1 MNKPTILYIHGFAS
15 GPGMKADL
23 LRKAFPECDVISPT
37 LTGDVAI
44 DNKILGMVWNQ
55 YQLTQIEAQ
64 ECPLFL
70 VGTSLGGFYALGL
83 AARAGFDKFPKIQ
96 TTYLINPSFE
106 PHITLRKYLGVPIK
120 NWKTGEPITLEE
132 DSFKQLE
139 HLYDYFTNSQ
149 QNLLKDSKLEVFI
162 GEKDDVLTF
171 DNFYKFIQD
180 NGINA
185 NYTYEK
191 QDHRFQDI
199 SSVIAK
205 LSKEIIYF

>member
-15 GPGMKADL
+15 TPGLKAEL
-23 LRKAFPECDVISPT
+23 LKNAFPDCDVIAPT
-37 LTGDVAI
+37 LTGSVSKDTE
-44 DNKILGMVWNQ
+44 ILAMVWNQ
-55 YQLTQIEAQ
+55 LGNIKPQSQS
-64 ECPLFL
+64 LFV
-70 VGTSLGGFYALGL
+70 VGTSLGGFYALSL

-106 PHITLRKYLGVPIK
+106 PHITLRKYLGVSVP
-120 NWKTGEPITLEE
+120 NWKTGELITLEE
-132 DSFKQLE
+132 DSFRQLE
-139 HLYDYFTNSQ
+139 HLYEYITNSQ

-180 NGINA
+180 NTINA
-185 NYTYEK
+185 NYTYDK

-199 SSVIAK
+199 SSVITK

>member
-1 MNKPTILYIHGFAS
+1 MIKPTILYIHGFAS
-15 GPGMKADL
+15 APGLKADL
-23 LRKAFPECDVISPT
+23 LRNAFPECDVIAPT
-37 LTGDVAI
+37 LTGDVSEDI
-44 DNKILGMVWNQ
+44 GILGMEWNQ
-55 YQLTQIEAQ
+55 LENIKPQGNQL
-64 ECPLFL
+64 FV
-70 VGTSLGGFYALGL
+70 VGTSLGGFYALSL
-83 AARAGFDKFPKIQ
+83 AAKAGFQKFPLIQ

-106 PHITLRKYLGVPIK
+106 PHITLRKYLGVPVP

-132 DSFKQLE
+132 DSFRQLE
-139 HLYDYFTNSQ
+139 HLYEYITNSQ

-162 GEKDDVLTF
+162 GEDDKVLTF

-180 NGINA
+180 NDINA
-185 NYTYEK
+185 NYTYSK

>member
-1 MNKPTILYIHGFAS
+1 MIKPTILYIHGFAS
-15 GPGMKADL
+15 APGLKADL
-23 LRKAFPECDVISPT
+23 LRNAFPECDVIAPA
-37 LTGDVAI
+37 LTGDVAK
-44 DNKILGMVWNQ
+44 DYEILSMVWNQ
-55 YQLTQIEAQ
+55 IENIKAQGNQL
-64 ECPLFL
+64 FV

-83 AARAGFDKFPKIQ
+83 AARAGFDNFPKIQ

-199 SSVIAK
+199 SSVITK

>member
-15 GPGMKADL
+15 APGLKADL
-23 LRKAFPECDVISPT
+23 LRNAFPDCDVIAPT
-37 LTGDVAI
+37 LTGDI
-44 DNKILGMVWNQ
+44 SEDIGILGMVWNQ
-55 YQLTQIEAQ
+55 LELAEPQS
-64 ECPLFL
+64 LFL
-70 VGTSLGGFYALGL
+70 VGTSLGGFYALSL
-83 AARAGFDKFPKIQ
+83 AARSGFDNIVDKFPKIQ

-106 PHITLRKYLGVPIK
+106 PHITLRKYLGVSVK
-120 NWKTGEPITLEE
+120 NWKTGDPITLEE
-132 DSFKQLE
+132 DSFRQLE
-139 HLYDYFTNSQ
+139 HLYEYFTNSQ

-162 GEKDDVLTF
+162 GEDDEVLNF
-171 DNFYKFIQD
+171 DSFYKFIQD

-185 NYTYEK
+185 NYTYSK

>member
-15 GPGMKADL
+15 APGLKADL
-23 LRKAFPECDVISPT
+23 LRNAFPECDVIAPA
-37 LTGDVAI
+37 LTGNVSEDTG
-44 DNKILGMVWNQ
+44 ILGMVWNQ
-55 YQLTQIEAQ
+55 IENIKPQGNQL
-64 ECPLFL
+64 FV
-70 VGTSLGGFYALGL
+70 VGTSLGGFYALSL
-83 AARAGFDKFPKIQ
+83 AARAGIQ

-132 DSFKQLE
+132 DSFRQLE

-185 NYTYEK
+185 NYTYDK

-199 SSVIAK
+199 SSVITK

>member
-15 GPGMKADL
+15 APGLKADL
-23 LRKAFPECDVISPT
+23 LRNAFPECDVIAPT
-37 LTGDVAI
+37 LTGNVAE
-44 DNKILGMVWNQ
+44 DGNILAMVWNQ
-55 YQLTQIEAQ
+55 LENIKPQSQSLHV
-64 ECPLFL
+64 

-106 PHITLRKYLGVPIK
+106 PHITLRKYLGVPVP

-132 DSFKQLE
+132 DSFRQLE
-139 HLYDYFTNSQ
+139 HLYEYITNSQ

-185 NYTYEK
+185 NYTYDK

>member
-1 MNKPTILYIHGFAS
+1 MIKPTILYIHGFAS
-15 GPGMKADL
+15 APGLKADL
-23 LRKAFPECDVISPT
+23 LRNAFPECDVIAPT
-37 LTGDVAI
+37 LTGNIAEDI
-44 DNKILGMVWNQ
+44 NILAMVWNQ
-55 YQLTQIEAQ
+55 LENIKPQGNQL
-64 ECPLFL
+64 FV
-70 VGTSLGGFYALGL
+70 VGTSLGGFYALSL
-83 AARAGFDKFPKIQ
+83 AAKAGFEKFPLIQ

-106 PHITLRKYLGVPIK
+106 PHITLRKYLGVPVP

-132 DSFKQLE
+132 DSFLQLE
-139 HLYDYFTNSQ
+139 HLYEYITNSQ
-149 QNLLKDSKLEVFI
+149 QNLLKNSKLEVFI

-171 DNFYKFIQD
+171 NNLDKFIQD

>member
-1 MNKPTILYIHGFAS
+1 MIKPTILYIHGFAS
-15 GPGMKADL
+15 APGLKADL
-23 LRKAFPECDVISPT
+23 LRNAFPECDVIAPT
-37 LTGDVAI
+37 LTGDVSEDI
-44 DNKILGMVWNQ
+44 GILGMVWNQ
-55 YQLTQIEAQ
+55 LENIKPQGNQL
-64 ECPLFL
+64 FV
-70 VGTSLGGFYALGL
+70 VGTSLGGFYALSL

-106 PHITLRKYLGVPIK
+106 PHITLRKYLGVPVL

-132 DSFKQLE
+132 ESFRQLE
-139 HLYDYFTNSQ
+139 HLYDYFAKGE
-149 QNLLKDSKLEVFI
+149 NLLKDSKLEVFI
-162 GEKDDVLTF
+162 GEDDKVLTF

-180 NGINA
+180 NDINA
-185 NYTYEK
+185 NYTYSK